1 MRQTKGGKTG
11 RAVSALFEEMR
22 LHLRELS
29 ELAGTPSPGSE
40 ARIRELL
47 GRFSRALEEVR
58 SISRSGSSDP
68 VEDCISLLN
77 AAFENVPEGIIVTD
91 SNPCILVAN
100 AAAER
105 ILGRPLNRGMDLQ
118 SRIELPFTYGKK
130 IPYTLSDLP
139 TIWSVYHGEPVC
151 NVEMVLSRTGGDP
164 LRIVAHC
171 IPILNEEKE
180 VTGAATIVQDVT
192 RRAPAGGQIAPPSPA
207 QV

>member
-1 MRQTKGGKTG
+1 M
-11 RAVSALFEEMR
+11 
-22 LHLRELS
+22 HLRELA
-29 ELAGTPSPGSE
+29 ELAGTTSPGSE
-40 ARIRELL
+40 ARIRDLL
-47 GRFSRALEEVR
+47 GRFSRALADVR
-58 SISRSGSSDP
+58 SASRSRSSEP

-77 AAFENVPEGIIVTD
+77 AAFEDVPDGIIVTD

-100 AAAER
+100 TAAER

-139 TIWSVYHGEPVC
+139 NIWSVYHGEPIS
-151 NVEMVLSRTGGDP
+151 NVEMVLSRAGGDP

-171 IPILNEEKE
+171 TPILNAESA
-180 VTGAATIVQDVT
+180 VTGAAMIIQDVT
-192 RRAPAGGQIAPPSPA
+192 NRPSAQGQSAPSSPA